1 MNKFRLNWARRC
13 GEQKA
18 AEFGFTSFP
27 IDPFE
32 IAQKVEIHV
41 EAKPSDMDGVSGGII
56 FSGEEV
62 GIFYSTSIVSEGFQ
76 RFTVGHEL
84 GHYFLE
90 GHPAEILK
98 AAPIHISRAGFTE
111 GGSSIEIEADHFASG
126 LLLPTKLVSQALRN
140 GQIGLAGISELSD
153 LSKCSL
159 TACAI
164 RAAEC
169 SPYPMAVVVSKG
181 EHICYGFLSEGFKR
195 LGHMTFPRK
204 GAKLPQSATLEFNA
218 DPQNVL
224 MGRSVCQQTSLE
236 LWFGGQVG
244 CDLDEEVV
252 GLGSYGFTLSVFSS
266 EAMPD
271 DSDGDDEDETA
282 LIESYTPRF
291 AYGR

>member
-1 MNKFRLNWARRC
+1 MTKFRLNWARRC

-32 IAQKVEIHV
+32 IAEKVEIHV
-41 EAKPSDMDGVSGGII
+41 EAKPPDMDGVSGGII
-56 FSGEEV
+56 FSGEDV
-62 GIFYSTSIVSEGFQ
+62 GIFYSTSIASEGFQ

-98 AAPIHISRAGFTE
+98 TAPIHISRAGFTE

-126 LLLPTKLVSQALRN
+126 LLLPTRLVTQALRT
-140 GQIGLAGISELSD
+140 GQIGLVGISELSE

-164 RAAEC
+164 RSAEC

-181 EHICYGFLSEGFKR
+181 EHICYGFLSDGFKR
-195 LGHMTFPRK
+195 LGQLTFPRK
-204 GAKLPQSATLEFNA
+204 GARLPQSATLEFNA

-236 LWFGGQVG
+236 HWFGGSAG
-244 CDLDEEVV
+244 CDLDEEIV

-266 EAMPD
+266 EELPD
-271 DSDGDDEDETA
+271 DPDDEGDEEAA
-282 LIESYTPRF
+282 LIESYSPKF

>member
-1 MNKFRLNWARRC
+1 
-13 GEQKA
+13 
-18 AEFGFTSFP
+18 
-27 IDPFE
+27 
-32 IAQKVEIHV
+32 
-41 EAKPSDMDGVSGGII
+41 MDGVSGGII
-56 FSGEEV
+56 FSGEDV
-62 GIFYSTSIVSEGFQ
+62 GIFYSTSIASEGFQ

-84 GHYFLE
+84 GHYFLD

-126 LLLPTKLVSQALRN
+126 LLLPTRLVAQALRT
-140 GQIGLAGISELSD
+140 GQIGLVGISELSE

-164 RAAEC
+164 RSAEC

-181 EHICYGFLSEGFKR
+181 KHICYGFLSDGFKR
-195 LGHMTFPRK
+195 LGQLTFPRK

-236 LWFGGQVG
+236 HWFGGPAG
-244 CDLDEEVV
+244 RELDEEVV

-266 EAMPD
+266 EELPD
-271 DSDGDDEDETA
+271 DPDDEDDEEAA
-282 LIESYTPRF
+282 LIESYSPKF

>member
-32 IAQKVEIHV
+32 IAEKVEIHV
-41 EAKPSDMDGVSGGII
+41 EAKPPDMDGVSGGII

-62 GIFYSTSIVSEGFQ
+62 VIFYSTSIASQGFQ

-126 LLLPTKLVSQALRN
+126 LLLVDFR
-140 GQIGLAGISELSD
+140 
-153 LSKCSL
+153 
-159 TACAI
+159 
-164 RAAEC
+164 
-169 SPYPMAVVVSKG
+169 
-181 EHICYGFLSEGFKR
+181 
-195 LGHMTFPRK
+195 
-204 GAKLPQSATLEFNA
+204 
-218 DPQNVL
+218 
-224 MGRSVCQQTSLE
+224 
-236 LWFGGQVG
+236 
-244 CDLDEEVV
+244 
-252 GLGSYGFTLSVFSS
+252 
-266 EAMPD
+266 
-271 DSDGDDEDETA
+271 
-282 LIESYTPRF
+282 
-291 AYGR
+291 

>member
-1 MNKFRLNWARRC
+1 MSKFRLSWARRC

-27 IDPFE
+27 IDPFV
-32 IAQKVEIHV
+32 IAEKVEIQV
-41 EAKPSDMDGVSGGII
+41 EAKPPEMEGVSGGII
-56 FSGEEV
+56 FSGEDV
-62 GIFYSTSIVSEGFQ
+62 GIFYSTSIASEGFQ

-98 AAPIHISRAGFTE
+98 AAPIHVSRAGFTE

-126 LLLPTKLVSQALRN
+126 LLLPTRLVTQALRN
-140 GQIGLAGISELSD
+140 GPIGLVGISELSD
-153 LSKCSL
+153 LAKCSL

-169 SPYPMAVVVSKG
+169 SPYPMAVVVSK
-181 EHICYGFLSEGFKR
+181 HDYICYGFLSEGFKR
-195 LGHMTFPRK
+195 LGHITFPRK

-218 DPQNVL
+218 DLENVL
-224 MGRSVCQQTSLE
+224 LGRSVCKQTSLE
-236 LWFGGQVG
+236 HWFGGPAG
-244 CDLDEEVV
+244 YDLDEEIV

-266 EAMPD
+266 EELPD
-271 DSDGDDEDETA
+271 DTDDDDDEESA
-282 LIESYTPRF
+282 LIESYTPKF

>member
-1 MNKFRLNWARRC
+1 MSKFRLNWARRC

-18 AEFGFTSFP
+18 AEYGFPSFP
-27 IDPFE
+27 IDPFAIAERAE
-32 IAQKVEIHV
+32 IQV
-41 EAKPSDMDGVSGGII
+41 EAKPPDMDGVSGGII

-62 GIFYSTSIVSEGFQ
+62 GIFYSTSITSEGFQ

-90 GHPAEILK
+90 GHPAQIMK
-98 AAPIHISRAGFTE
+98 SAPIHISRAGFTE

-126 LLLPTKLVSQALRN
+126 LLLPTKLVTQALRN
-140 GQIGLAGISELSD
+140 EQIGLVGLKALSD

-181 EHICYGFLSEGFKR
+181 DQICYGFLSEGFKR
-195 LGHMTFPRK
+195 LGQMNFPRK
-204 GAKLPQSATLEFNA
+204 GARLPQSATLKFNA

-224 MGRSVCQQTSLE
+224 LGRNKCEQTSLE
-236 LWFGGQVG
+236 YWFGGSAG

-266 EAMPD
+266 DDLPD
-271 DSDGDDEDETA
+271 DPDEDRDEESA
-282 LIESYTPRF
+282 LIESYTPKF
-291 AYGR
+291 ARGR